1 MPDLSFKCIWWV
13 LVLLLTGH
21 CSLDAD
27 SGTHKDYLPNGYKT
41 FSDASEVLNHT
52 LVPVKGK
59 TASYM
64 PGEGKMALSR
74 RKRDLL
80 FPSGVKLCSHETV
93 QQAIQNHLNY
103 FHLRDLFAFVCALV
117 CQETIWEAFKIFWDR
132 LPEKEE
138 YQIWMRKCQN
148 SSVSVFDISRSFSQS
163 AEHLA
168 LISSRVGAASV
179 TSTSAP
185 TSPWQPE
192 CRHQTKTTAPTQA
205 NVATTQQVSIMVPEA
220 VTDSQDITPQTTEDQ
235 ILFTTM
241 AAELQMTIGINPEP
255 DRITAFEDST
265 GISTSSPIELT
276 SVATVKPI
284 SEPKLEVKL
293 DATDS
298 PVKILNYTIQHE
310 EVEIVLESKLMT
322 TDRTP
327 EESTSRTYD
336 YEIPTAFEDLL
347 GINTSPTVVTSDF
360 TEELYSETE
369 LGQDVTDGP
378 VNTAGVTIQ
387 HEADVVS
394 EFTLLTT
401 DRTLEDYTSEKYE
414 HDIPA
419 ILEASPGVSTNT
431 PTEIISE
438 FTEELH
444 SESELEVG
452 QDATQGP
459 VKTTGVTIQHEEVA
473 IVSESTLMTTDR
485 TPTSGNYE
493 YAIPTSFED
502 SIGII
507 TISPTELTNEA
518 LVRHDVTEGPVKTA
532 DVTIPH
538 EELDIVSE
546 STLLTTDRNP
556 EDSTSGKYDYD
567 IPTTF
572 KDSLRLSN
580 STPTEITSESTEKI
594 ISVTK
599 LDMGQGTTEG
609 PVKSVDAEIQHV
621 ETDVVSEA
629 TLMPTGRTPVGS
641 TSRKY
646 ETDLPTILKNL
657 PGISTNAP
665 AVDTRESTE
674 NFISKTEINV
684 GWGVTESPVK
694 SALVTIQHVDEDVSE
709 ATIISTD
716 RPPVDSP
723 TEISP
728 VQNVLPEEPMQT
740 TPTELKEVSPNP
752 STEGLPKALTDKDV
766 VEITYVTKVPEL
778 LSPTTPVN
786 TSPDVVSTEDEP
798 KDIEI
803 VTFLDKNEE
812 EETPYTKPTPEMTTN
827 EELPGTMTDSPTE
840 ISPVQNVLPEEP
852 VQTTPTELKEV
863 SPNPSTEG
871 LSKALTDKDV
881 VEITYVTKV
890 PELLSP
896 TTPVNTSPDVVS
908 TEDEPKDIE
917 IVTFLDKNEEE
928 ETPYTKPTPEMTTNE
943 ELPGTMTDSPTEI
956 SPVQNVLPEEPVQTT
971 PTELKEVS
979 PNPSTEGLSKALT
992 DKDVVEITYVT
1003 TVPELLSPTTPVNT
1017 SPDVVSTEDEPKDIE
1032 IVTLLDKKEEEETP
1046 YTKPTPEMTTNGELP
1061 GTMTD
1066 SPTEISPVQNVLP
1079 EEPVQTTPTE
1089 LKEVSPNPST
1099 EGLPKALTDKDVVE
1113 ITYVTTVPELLSPT
1127 TPVNTSPDVVST
1139 EDEPKDIEIVTLL
1152 DKKEEETPYTKP
1164 TPEMTTNEELPGT
1177 MTESTHEQS
1186 KETHEP
1192 INVSNEFEDDHLGK
1206 EEDIITESPE
1216 VAEVTA
1222 GETPRLTQETTEATE
1237 SVFTEKDIRVDEDIT
1252 TIARP
1257 GEMTKEAT
1265 EVAGVEFEDID
1276 TDKVTVLENTLEDL
1290 VGGTSEATA
1299 ELGDVTEAV
1308 ILEESSEESPE
1319 ETSTKRTETSTKT
1332 TSQTTTGI
1340 TPKATLDTSFDIGTP
1355 ETDIVEFV
1363 TKGMEDKQDTTK
1375 MDEGDVET
1383 IFKVVEGAMPD
1394 LTVNKLEKDILTTAI
1409 NKDIHEVTE
1418 PPKIPE
1424 DTHKVTVEITHEVT
1438 YVHETLPETPE
1449 AATETPKVITEADV
1463 IKETTH
1469 FISQVPKVILKTSGA
1484 ISETPEV
1491 TSQTPLLISEL
1502 SEVTERAPEIHVV
1515 HPEPAEDDIPT
1526 PILKVEDITVV
1537 LNDLTTTIQ
1546 KTFSTT
1552 LQNLPQDISNDIL
1565 DENSKIGNEIDDI
1578 MVRPARPVGD
1588 HIVELSIKIRGES
1601 FDDALRD
1608 PSSYYYQYL
1617 SELFIDKIEEVF
1629 KRLPGFKKILVLE
1642 FRPQKD
1648 IEGGLAVVV
1657 HYAVV
1662 LEGDGVGISKETM
1675 DYINLHSNMVENS
1688 FTDPDELPTVVYT
1701 ITDFRNYITE
1711 ALHRENFIRNTT
1723 LEVDPDSLQLENVE
1737 TLLPSKPTSRPL
1749 DSSDMMDNVLAS
1761 EKPPDVTRQELSNN
1775 DISITNNDFLDRIHM
1790 IDLWMDGQSEDTND
1804 VIIFEESPTL
1814 SHADVS
1820 MKNFDIER
1828 TSKIETSSSAPTPGT
1843 ENNSIVEEEGFLQTA
1858 TTISPITGT
1867 ITVVALPSESPH
1879 KLEEIA
1885 VSPVEPPDVELT
1897 TQSDLIDLGS
1907 GSGFSG
1913 DHLGPDI
1920 WPWESGTPE
1929 EVLKEDEVHQPQ
1941 EDQESI
1947 VEQLEPP
1954 HQDLT
1959 PEEPFLDR
1967 VLVTQ
1972 DIRTNPHYTTTDQ
1985 APVFWT
1991 METLTVELSMQTQ
2004 VAPEQYEDYF
2014 PDESTTMVTHV
2025 TSQPSLYVYTSAG
2038 TQDVDASQS
2047 SDTISSPADKDY
2059 TERRVTPTV
2068 IPPSTAVAI
2077 DEQITS
2083 TENKQSQET
2092 LASTTKSNEM
2102 PSTTP
2107 LPVILE
2113 LDTVSVEGPTTY
2125 SEAVELPVT
2134 EGIIELP
2141 ALLWPEVEESDEEV
2155 KILDEEMEV
2164 IKLMPTENPVTE
2176 LSEEDLAG
2184 DEILVATTAPT
2195 TIATEEPSVDHSASL
2210 FPEKDSPFTRISHSS
2225 IEDEPLP
2232 ESTTEPLPT
2241 QSSTHSVLQETTP
2254 ETPTDVIH
2262 TYIAT
2267 VAKEPVLSENAEDG
2281 DSTIIFQSSTMSVIP
2296 DVSEH
2301 SETLSSTTVPS
2312 FYQSTFKPT
2321 NQITSDDSVQEHTAG
2336 SSPDITGLIL
2346 PTKLV
2351 NSDSTTLKVPVPV
2364 NPNITEFDVSF
2375 DIFPFDGP
2383 NHDEDDGSGF
2393 ARGADLASIA
2403 LPASPGRALIVFF
2416 SLRVTN
2422 MMFSEDLFNKSS
2434 TEYKALE
2441 QQFMELLV
2449 PYLQSNL
2456 SNFQN
2461 LEILNFRNGS
2471 IVVNSR
2477 MKFGKPVPHGVTTT
2491 VYLILENFCNTAYQT
2506 MNLAIDKYSLDVESG
2521 DQADPCKFQACN
2533 EFSQCL
2539 VNRWSG
2545 EAECVCNAG
2554 YFSVDGLPCQSICDI
2569 QEDFC
2574 QNDGKC
2580 DIIPG
2585 KGAICRC
2592 RVGENW
2598 WYRGGHCEE
2607 YVSEPLVVGIAIASV
2622 AGFLLV
2628 ASGVIFFLARTLRD
2642 QCDTD
2647 DSEDPLRYSENMP
2660 SLERA
2665 TKYNPMFES
2674 EATTGYK
2681 KYYRRY
2687 PDTPAY
2693 STGSAETSTDFSS
2706 EEIRHVYEN
2715 SELTKEEIQDR
2726 IRIIE
2731 LYAKDRQFADFVRQH
2746 QVALDARRESSSN

>member
-41 FSDASEVLNHT
+41 FSDTSEVLNHS

-64 PGEGKMALSR
+64 SGEGKMALSR

-148 SSVSVFDISRSFSQS
+148 SSVSVFDIGRSFSQS
-163 AEHLA
+163 AEHLT

-205 NVATTQQVSIMVPEA
+205 NVATTQQVSILVPEA
-220 VTDSQDITPQTTEDQ
+220 VTDSQDITPQTPEDQ

-241 AAELQMTIGINPEP
+241 AAELQMTIGITPEP

-284 SEPKLEVKL
+284 SEPELEVKL

-298 PVKILNYTIQHE
+298 PVKILNFTIQHE

-327 EESTSRTYD
+327 EESTSRMYD
-336 YEIPTAFEDLL
+336 YEIPMTFEDLL

-401 DRTLEDYTSEKYE
+401 DRTLEDYTYGKYE

-419 ILEASPGVSTNT
+419 TLEASPGVSTNT

-452 QDATQGP
+452 QDATQGL

-493 YAIPTSFED
+493 YVIPTSFED

-546 STLLTTDRNP
+546 STLLTTDINP

-572 KDSLRLSN
+572 KDLLGLSN
-580 STPTEITSESTEKI
+580 STPTEITSESTENI
-594 ISVTK
+594 ISVAK
-599 LDMGQGTTEG
+599 LDMGQGATKG
-609 PVKSVDAEIQHV
+609 PVKSVDATIQHV

-629 TLMPTGRTPVGS
+629 TLMSTGRTPVGS

-646 ETDLPTILKNL
+646 ETDLPTILKHL
-657 PGISTNAP
+657 PGIDTIAP
-665 AVDTRESTE
+665 EVDTRESTE
-674 NFISKTEINV
+674 NVISKTEINV
-684 GWGVTESPVK
+684 GWGVTESHVN
-694 SALVTIQHVDEDVSE
+694 SALVTIQHVDVDVSE
-709 ATIISTD
+709 AKIMSTD
-716 RPPVDSP
+716 RPPV
-723 TEISP
+723 
-728 VQNVLPEEPMQT
+728 
-740 TPTELKEVSPNP
+740 
-752 STEGLPKALTDKDV
+752 
-766 VEITYVTKVPEL
+766 
-778 LSPTTPVN
+778 
-786 TSPDVVSTEDEP
+786 
-798 KDIEI
+798 
-803 VTFLDKNEE
+803 
-812 EETPYTKPTPEMTTN
+812 
-827 EELPGTMTDSPTE
+827 DSPTE

-863 SPNPSTEG
+863 LPNPPTEG
-871 LSKALTDKDV
+871 L
-881 VEITYVTKV
+881 
-890 PELLSP
+890 P
-896 TTPVNTSPDVVS
+896 
-908 TEDEPKDIE
+908 
-917 IVTFLDKNEEE
+917 
-928 ETPYTKPTPEMTTNE
+928 
-943 ELPGTMTDSPTEI
+943 
-956 SPVQNVLPEEPVQTT
+956 
-971 PTELKEVS
+971 
-979 PNPSTEGLSKALT
+979 KALT

-1032 IVTLLDKKEEEETP
+1032 IVTLFDKNEEEETP
-1046 YTKPTPEMTTNGELP
+1046 YTKPTPEMTTNEELP

-1066 SPTEISPVQNVLP
+1066 FPTEISPVQNVLP

-1099 EGLPKALTDKDVVE
+1099 EELPKALTDKNVVE
-1113 ITYVTTVPELLSPT
+1113 ITYVTTVPEILSPT
-1127 TPVNTSPDVVST
+1127 TPSNTSPDVVST

-1177 MTESTHEQS
+1177 MTESTHEES
-1186 KETHEP
+1186 KEKHEP
-1192 INVSNEFEDDHLGK
+1192 INVSTEFEEDQLGK

-1237 SVFTEKDIRVDEDIT
+1237 SVFTEKDMHVDEDIT

-1265 EVAGVEFEDID
+1265 EVDGVEFEDID

-1308 ILEESSEESPE
+1308 ILEESSEESLE

-1340 TPKATLDTSFDIGTP
+1340 TPKATLDTTFDIGTP

-1363 TKGMEDKQDTTK
+1363 TKGMEDKLEDTTK
-1375 MDEGDVET
+1375 MDEGDLET
-1383 IFKVVEGAMPD
+1383 IFKVVEGTMPD

-1409 NKDIHEVTE
+1409 NMDIHKVTE

-1438 YVHETLPETPE
+1438 DVHETRGDTLPETPE

-1463 IKETTH
+1463 IKETTR
-1469 FISQVPKVILKTSGA
+1469 FISQAPKVILKTSGA

-1502 SEVTERAPEIHVV
+1502 SEVTERVPETPEIHVV

-1578 MVRPARPVGD
+1578 MVRPAHPVGD

-1601 FDDALRD
+1601 YDDALRD

-1775 DISITNNDFLDRIHM
+1775 DISITNHDFLDRIHM
-1790 IDLWMDGQSEDTND
+1790 IDPWMDGQSEDTND

-1814 SHADVS
+1814 SHTDVS
-1820 MKNFDIER
+1820 IKNFDIER
-1828 TSKIETSSSAPTPGT
+1828 TSKIETSSSAPAPGT
-1843 ENNSIVEEEGFLQTA
+1843 ENNSIVEEEGFLLTA
-1858 TTISPITGT
+1858 TTVSPITGT

-1879 KLEEIA
+1879 KLEEISI
-1885 VSPVEPPDVELT
+1885 SPVEPPDVELT

-1985 APVFWT
+1985 APVFLT

-2047 SDTISSPADKDY
+2047 PDTISSPADKDY
-2059 TERRVTPTV
+2059 TERLVTPTV

-2102 PSTTP
+2102 PSTTQ
-2107 LPVILE
+2107 LPIILE

-2134 EGIIELP
+2134 EGIMELP

-2184 DEILVATTAPT
+2184 DEILVATTAPI
-2195 TIATEEPSVDHSASL
+2195 TIATEEPSVDHSSSL
-2210 FPEKDSPFTRISHSS
+2210 FPENDSPFTRISHSS

-2232 ESTTEPLPT
+2232 ESTTEPLHI

-2301 SETLSSTTVPS
+2301 TETLSSTTVPS

-2321 NQITSDDSVQEHTAG
+2321 IQITSDDSVQEHTAG

-2491 VYLILENFCNTAYQT
+2491 VYLILEDFCNTAYQT

-2598 WYRGGHCEE
+2598 WYRGEHCEE

-2642 QCDTD
+2642 QYDTD

-2665 TKYNPMFES
+2665 TEYNPMFES

-2693 STGSAETSTDFSS
+2693 STGNAETSTDFSS
-2706 EEIRHVYEN
+2706 EEIRHIYEN

>member
-13 LVLLLTGH
+13 LVLLVTGY

-41 FSDASEVLNHT
+41 FSDASEVLNHS

-64 PGEGKMALSR
+64 SGEGKMALSR

-103 FHLRDLFAFVCALV
+103 FHLRV

-148 SSVSVFDISRSFSQS
+148 SSVSVFDIGRSFSQS

-168 LISSRVGAASV
+168 LISNRVGAASV

-192 CRHQTKTTAPTQA
+192 CRHQTKTTGPTQA
-205 NVATTQQVSIMVPEA
+205 NVATTQQVSILVPGT

-241 AAELQMTIGINPEP
+241 AAELQMTIGITPEP

-284 SEPKLEVKL
+284 SEPELEVKL

-298 PVKILNYTIQHE
+298 PVKIFNFTIQHE

-322 TDRTP
+322 AERTP
-327 EESTSRTYD
+327 EESTSRMYD

-419 ILEASPGVSTNT
+419 TLEASPGVSTNT

-444 SESELEVG
+444 SESELEMG

-493 YAIPTSFED
+493 YVIPTSFED

-507 TISPTELTNEA
+507 TILPTELTNEA

-546 STLLTTDRNP
+546 STLLTTDINP

-572 KDSLRLSN
+572 KDLLGLSN
-580 STPTEITSESTEKI
+580 STPTEITSESTENI

-599 LDMGQGTTEG
+599 LDMGQGATKG
-609 PVKSVDAEIQHV
+609 PVKSVDATIQHV

-629 TLMPTGRTPVGS
+629 TLMSTGRTPVDS

-646 ETDLPTILKNL
+646 ETDLPTILKDL
-657 PGISTNAP
+657 PGIGTNAP
-665 AVDTRESTE
+665 EVDTRESTE
-674 NFISKTEINV
+674 NVISKTEINV
-684 GWGVTESPVK
+684 GWGVTESNVN
-694 SALVTIQHVDEDVSE
+694 SALVTIQHVDVDVSE
-709 ATIISTD
+709 ATIMSTD
-716 RPPVDSP
+716 RPPVDSL

-728 VQNVLPEEPMQT
+728 VQNVLPEEPVQT

-766 VEITYVTKVPEL
+766 VEITYVTTVPEI
-778 LSPTTPVN
+778 LSPTTSVN
-786 TSPDVVSTEDEP
+786 
-798 KDIEI
+798 
-803 VTFLDKNEE
+803 
-812 EETPYTKPTPEMTTN
+812 
-827 EELPGTMTDSPTE
+827 
-840 ISPVQNVLPEEP
+840 
-852 VQTTPTELKEV
+852 
-863 SPNPSTEG
+863 
-871 LSKALTDKDV
+871 A
-881 VEITYVTKV
+881 
-890 PELLSP
+890 
-896 TTPVNTSPDVVS
+896 
-908 TEDEPKDIE
+908 
-917 IVTFLDKNEEE
+917 
-928 ETPYTKPTPEMTTNE
+928 
-943 ELPGTMTDSPTEI
+943 
-956 SPVQNVLPEEPVQTT
+956 
-971 PTELKEVS
+971 
-979 PNPSTEGLSKALT
+979 
-992 DKDVVEITYVT
+992 
-1003 TVPELLSPTTPVNT
+1003 

-1046 YTKPTPEMTTNGELP
+1046 YTKPTPEMTTNEELP

-1066 SPTEISPVQNVLP
+1066 SSTEISPVQNVLP

-1127 TPVNTSPDVVST
+1127 TPSNTSPDVVSTEDEPKDIEIVTLLDKKEEEETPYTKPTPKMTTNEELPGTMTDSSTEISPVQNVLPEEPVQTTPTELKEVSPNPSTEGLPKALTDKDVVEITYVTTVPEILSPTTPVNISPDVVST

-1177 MTESTHEQS
+1177 MTESTHEES
-1186 KETHEP
+1186 KETHQP
-1192 INVSNEFEDDHLGK
+1192 LNVSTEFEEDQLGK

-1216 VAEVTA
+1216 VAEVTP

-1237 SVFTEKDIRVDEDIT
+1237 SVFTEKNMHVDEDIT

-1290 VGGTSEATA
+1290 VGGTSEAIA

-1363 TKGMEDKQDTTK
+1363 TKGMEDKLEDTTK
-1375 MDEGDVET
+1375 MDEGDLET

-1394 LTVNKLEKDILTTAI
+1394 LNVNKLEKDILTTAI

-1424 DTHKVTVEITHEVT
+1424 DTHKVMVEITHEVT
-1438 YVHETLPETPE
+1438 DVHETRGDTLPETPE

-1463 IKETTH
+1463 TKETTH
-1469 FISQVPKVILKTSGA
+1469 FISQAPKVILKTGGA

-1502 SEVTERAPEIHVV
+1502 SEVTERVPETPEIHVV

-1578 MVRPARPVGD
+1578 MVRPACPVGD

-1601 FDDALRD
+1601 YDDALRD

-1775 DISITNNDFLDRIHM
+1775 DISITNHDFLDRIHI
-1790 IDLWMDGQSEDTND
+1790 IDPWMDGQSEDTND

-1828 TSKIETSSSAPTPGT
+1828 TSKIETSSSAPAPGT

-1858 TTISPITGT
+1858 TTVSPITGT

-1879 KLEEIA
+1879 KLEEIS

-1913 DHLGPDI
+1913 DHIGPDI
-1920 WPWESGTPE
+1920 WPWESGIPE
-1929 EVLKEDEVHQPQ
+1929 KVLKEDEVHQPQ

-1959 PEEPFLDR
+1959 SEEPFLDR

-2038 TQDVDASQS
+2038 TQDVNASQS
-2047 SDTISSPADKDY
+2047 PDTISSPADKDY
-2059 TERRVTPTV
+2059 IERLVTPTV

-2083 TENKQSQET
+2083 KENKQSQET

-2102 PSTTP
+2102 PSTTH

-2134 EGIIELP
+2134 EGIMELP

-2164 IKLMPTENPVTE
+2164 IKLMPMENPVTE
-2176 LSEEDLAG
+2176 LSKEDLAG

-2195 TIATEEPSVDHSASL
+2195 TIATEEPSVDHSSSL
-2210 FPEKDSPFTRISHSS
+2210 FPEQDSPFTRISHSS

-2393 ARGADLASIA
+2393 ARGANLASIA

-2491 VYLILENFCNTAYQT
+2491 VYLILEDFCNTAYQT

-2598 WYRGGHCEE
+2598 WYRGEHCEE

-2642 QCDTD
+2642 QYDTD

-2665 TKYNPMFES
+2665 TEYNPMFES
-2674 EATTGYK
+2674 EATTAYK
-2681 KYYRRY
+2681 KYYRHY

-2693 STGSAETSTDFSS
+2693 STGNAETSTDFSS
-2706 EEIRHVYEN
+2706 EEIRHIYEN